1 MKNKILLL
9 GFILWTSTG
18 FAQDKYYFNTTEKFN
33 SNIPTPETFF
43 GFEIGKH
50 LVRYDKVVEYFKL
63 LADKSDRATL
73 VVFGQSWEKREQV
86 KLIISSPDNQRN
98 LEQIRLDH
106 LKLIDPKTKVDY
118 ASQKAI
124 VELAYNVHGG
134 EIAGTDASVLAA
146 YYLVATENPDITK
159 RLNDAVVLIEP
170 SQNPD
175 GRERAATYINS
186 FHSVPAIS
194 NPTDLGHNGGWTPP
208 RGNHFWNDLN
218 RDWLALS
225 QIESKNR
232 VAYYHKWYPN
242 VYLDFHEM
250 GSGSTY
256 YFEPSPLT
264 TWNNILPKTN
274 YEVLTSILAKYFSK
288 ALNNIGSLYYTK
300 ESFTN
305 LSPIYGST
313 YPDYQGGAGITL
325 EVGSTSGVVVETP
338 SGLRTFS
345 KNLKDN
351 FEISIAGLLAA
362 TDNKEIFL
370 KEQKDFFE
378 SALTQAD
385 KFVTK
390 SIVFGSQK
398 DQNLNRLFLDHL
410 LSHQIEVYEL
420 NKTFT
425 QEGKTFEVGKAYVIP
440 VKQAQFRI
448 LQSIFEENETNK
460 FDKKTTFYDISGW
473 STVHGYGVPF
483 SKSKA
488 VVALGQRIKEL
499 PALAQTDID
508 QSNLAYAFEYS
519 DYLAPKALYFL
530 QAQGIIPRVATQP
543 FKIKTTRGEQEF
555 GVGSIIIPVAYQ
567 SLEPTKLLQLLQEAS
582 NKTGIPVHSISDGFS
597 VSGIDLGSNN
607 IRVIKQPKVALV
619 SGGNWTSFGEIWALL
634 SLTHDIPV
642 VKLNGQSIDRT
653 DLNSYTTII
662 LTGGQFSTEFAK
674 KLANWVENGGTLISL
689 NNSNTWVNGTVF
701 PVQRTERA
709 PNAREGHTSA
719 TVPSNPTTQTARR
732 GGGGTRLNG
741 IIVRAELD
749 LQSPLT
755 YGIESK
761 ESYTLKNSITGLDKA
776 LIDNVVLKSSSIL
789 VNGYADSTALPQ
801 IKDNI
806 LIGTTSKGRGSI
818 VYFAESPT
826 FRGYWLNSS
835 RLLTNAIFFG
845 GSGSSKMILNNTN

>member
-1 MKNKILLL
+1 MKNKIILIGL
-9 GFILWTSTG
+9 ILWASIG
-18 FAQDKYYFNTTEKFN
+18 SAQNNYYFNSTEKFN
-33 SNIPTPETFF
+33 AAIPTPDEFF

-63 LADKSDRATL
+63 LADKSDRASL
-73 VVFGQSWEKREQV
+73 VVFGQSWEKRDQV

-98 LEQIRLDH
+98 LEQIRVDH
-106 LKLIDPKTKVDY
+106 LKLIDPKAKVDY

-134 EIAGTDASVLAA
+134 EIAGTDAAVLAA
-146 YYLVATENPDITK
+146 YYLVATENPEITN

-175 GRERAATYINS
+175 GRERATTFING
-186 FHSVPAIS
+186 FHSEPGISDPA
-194 NPTDLGHNGGWTPP
+194 DLGHSGGWTPH

-225 QIESKNR
+225 QIESRNR
-232 VAYYHKWYPN
+232 VAYYHQWYPN

-274 YEVLTSILAKYFSK
+274 YDVLTGILANYFSK
-288 ALNNIGSLYYTK
+288 ALNNIGSLFFTK

-338 SGLRTFS
+338 AGIRTFS
-345 KNLKDN
+345 RNLKDN

-362 TDNKEIFL
+362 TENKEAFL
-370 KEQKDFFE
+370 KEQKEFFE
-378 SALTQAD
+378 SALVQAD
-385 KFVTK
+385 KLATK

-398 DQNLNRLFLDHL
+398 DQSLNRLFLQHL
-410 LSHQIEVYEL
+410 LNHKIEVYAL
-420 NKTFT
+420 NKAFT
-425 QEGKTFEVGKAYVIP
+425 QDGKTFEPGTAYVVP
-440 VKQAQFRI
+440 LKQAQFRI
-448 LQSIFEENETNK
+448 LQSIFEENETNG
-460 FDKKTTFYDISGW
+460 FDKTTTFYDVSGW

-488 VVALGQRIKEL
+488 VVGLGERISEL
-499 PALAQTDID
+499 PALPQTAVD
-508 QSNLAYAFEYS
+508 QSNLAYAFEYA
-519 DYLAPKALYFL
+519 DYLAPKAVYFL
-530 QAQGIIPRVATQP
+530 QAQGIVPRVASQP
-543 FKIKTTRGEQEF
+543 FTIKTSKGEQKF
-555 GVGSIIIPVAYQ
+555 GVGSIVIPVAYQ
-567 SLEPTKLLQLLQEAS
+567 SVEPAKLLELVQQAS
-582 NKTGIPVHSISDGFS
+582 AKTGIPIHSISDGFS

-619 SGGNWTSFGEIWALL
+619 SGGSWTSFGEIWALL

-642 VKLNGQSIDRT
+642 VKLNGDNIERT
-653 DLNSYTTII
+653 DLNAYTSII
-662 LTGGQFSTEFAK
+662 LTGGQFSADFAR
-674 KLANWVENGGTLISL
+674 KLGAWVENGGTLISL
-689 NNSNTWVNGTVF
+689 STTNAWVNGSVF
-701 PVQRTERA
+701 SSQRVGQA
-709 PNAREGHTSA
+709 PSTSA
-719 TVPSNPTTQTARR
+719 PVVSTPAPEVSPR
-732 GGGGTRLNG
+732 GGSGPRLNG
-741 IIVRAELD
+741 VILRAELD
-749 LQSPLT
+749 LKSPLT
-755 YGIESK
+755 YGIENK
-761 ESYTLKNSITGLDKA
+761 DTYTLKNNVVGLDQS
-776 LIDNVVLKSSSIL
+776 LIDFAVLKSNAIL
-789 VNGYADSTALPQ
+789 VNGYADTTALSRLKES
-801 IKDNI
+801 IVV
-806 LIGTTSKGRGSI
+806 GASSKGRGSVI
-818 VYFAESPT
+818 YFAESPT

-845 GSGSSKMILNNTN
+845 GGASSRRY